1 LPRYL
6 ALVLTVALCFAFA
19 ASVALYP
26 AQDGIT
32 VLTDQDTAVD
42 ASHIDQG
49 YVMVSHAATKKA
61 LKLRLIKGDST
72 YTYDLAA
79 DGRYETFPLT
89 LGSGTYKLQVFRQV
103 SGKRYT
109 NDASLS
115 FSVELTDEAIPFL
128 YPNQYVW
135 YSADSTTVQKSNELC
150 QNLESDTEKLKA
162 IRAYITKNIK
172 YDYTL
177 AATVQSGYLP
187 SVDDTLKAGKGICF
201 DYAAVTACMLR
212 VQGIPTQLV
221 IGWADSI
228 YHAWNKVQV
237 DGQWLRVDTTADAN
251 NMKVKKYT
259 EERIY

>member
-1 LPRYL
+1 M
-6 ALVLTVALCFAFA
+6 
-19 ASVALYP
+19 
-26 AQDGIT
+26 
-32 VLTDQDTAVD
+32 LTDQDTTVD
-42 ASHIDQG
+42 ASHTDQG
-49 YVMVSHAATKKA
+49 YVMVSHATSKKA
-61 LKLRLIKGDST
+61 LKLRIIKGDST

-89 LGSGTYKLQVFRQV
+89 QGDGTYKLQVFRQV
-103 SGKRYT
+103 SGKRYA

-115 FSVELTDEAIPFL
+115 FSVELADETLPFL

-135 YSADSTTVQKSNELC
+135 YTADSATVQKSNELC
-150 QNLESDTEKLKA
+150 KNLASDTEKLKA
-162 IRAYITKNIK
+162 IHAYVTKNIR
-172 YDYTL
+172 YNYTL
-177 AATVQSGYLP
+177 AVTVQSGYRP
-187 SVDDTLKAGKGICF
+187 SVDDVLKAGTGICF

-221 IGWADSI
+221 IGWADNV
-228 YHAWNKVQV
+228 YHAWNQVLV